1 LTKHW
6 TENRVDEITEQI
18 KNTITWLFDDKDE
31 YDSREALYVSFRLY
45 TRLCMEAI
53 YKSVR

>member
-1 LTKHW
+1 MTKHW